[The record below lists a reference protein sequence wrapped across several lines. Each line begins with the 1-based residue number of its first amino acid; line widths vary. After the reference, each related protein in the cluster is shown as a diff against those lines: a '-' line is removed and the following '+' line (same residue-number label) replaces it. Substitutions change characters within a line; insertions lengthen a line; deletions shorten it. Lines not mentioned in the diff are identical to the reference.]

1 MQIFAVFRVITAN
14 FCDSENL
21 IFCHLNYKE
30 IECCILVGFYF
41 LANMNSET
49 DTRYFICH
57 LDLLLLVS
65 FIKVGSC

>member
-1 MQIFAVFRVITAN
+1 MQIFAIFRVIMAN

-21 IFCHLNYKE
+21 IFSHVNCKE

-49 DTRYFICH
+49 DIGYLICH
-57 LDLLLLVS
+57 LD
-65 FIKVGSC
+65 